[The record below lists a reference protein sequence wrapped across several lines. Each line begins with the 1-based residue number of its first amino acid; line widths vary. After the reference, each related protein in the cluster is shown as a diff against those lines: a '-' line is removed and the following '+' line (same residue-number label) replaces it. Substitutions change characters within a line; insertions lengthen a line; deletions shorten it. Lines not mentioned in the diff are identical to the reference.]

1 MTVKPYAHSAAGK
14 KEQVKTMFDS
24 IALKYDLLNKILSAG
39 IDKGWRRK
47 LVKLLS
53 KNNPQQILDVATGTA
68 DLAIAVSF
76 LNPQKITGIDISPK
90 MLQIGKEKIKK
101 GHLEEMIELKIGDAE
116 NLPFPENSFDAVCVA
131 FGVRNFENLA
141 KGLKEINRVLKP
153 NGEVFILEFSQP
165 HIFPVKQIYNFYS
178 KKILPVIGKKISGDD
193 SAYKYLPDSVNA
205 FPYGN
210 NFLHI
215 LSGCGFAQT
224 KFHSLTFGIASVY
237 TGKKN

>member
-1 MTVKPYAHSAAGK
+1 MTVKPYAHSGAGK

-24 IALKYDLLNKILSAG
+24 IALKYDLLNKILSVG

-53 KNNPQQILDVATGTA
+53 QNNPQLILDVATGTA
-68 DLAIAVSF
+68 DLAIAVSS
-76 LNPQKITGIDISPK
+76 LKPQKITGIDISPK
-90 MLQIGKEKIKK
+90 MLQIGKEKVKK
-101 GHLEEMIELKIGDAE
+101 IYLEEIIDLKIGDAE

-131 FGVRNFENLA
+131 FGVRNFENLET
-141 KGLKEINRVLKP
+141 GLKELNRVLKP
-153 NGEVFILEFSQP
+153 GGEVFILEFSQP
-165 HIFPVKQIYNFYS
+165 QMFPVKQIYNFYS
-178 KKILPVIGKKISGDD
+178 KRILPVIGKKISGDD

-205 FPYGN
+205 FPFGN

-215 LSGCGFAQT
+215 LSGCGFSQN
-224 KFHSLTFGIASVY
+224 KLHSLTFGIASIY